1 MLEMIK
7 QNAVPAAVMR
17 SAAKGILSVPAP
29 EMVQILVYLTANPL
43 FSAQARM
50 TLAEWDTASAIAI
63 VSSGTTPQEVLDYFW
78 SEENR
83 QPRLMPAL
91 IENPRISEPQLAE
104 LASRASR
111 EIVDMMLASSRVQG
125 SKLALTAIINNAHIT
140 PSEAEQVRSKL
151 APLILDT
158 TALGP
163 TALGP
168 TSGDSPGIE
177 PAQDDLVLT
186 EPIDPEAETAHQA
199 WRQDHAAEIAA
210 EEGKAFEIVDA
221 DATESVAASAA
232 GSITVPA
239 DATTVAVAAT
249 TSAAAGSLAQNKPG
263 AKTLEPERL
272 STLQKLARMNVAGRV
287 KVAFLGNK
295 EERTILIRDGA
306 KIVQNAVLASP
317 KLSELEV
324 ETFAALKNVQ
334 ENVLREIARSRRFM
348 KNYIVVKN
356 LVNNPKCPLDVSLT
370 LIKNLL
376 VMDLKV
382 LQGNKNV
389 PETLRKV
396 AFKIYKEKSTPPG
409 QRPE

>member
-1 MLEMIK
+1 MLDLIK
-7 QNAVPAAVMR
+7 ENAVPAAVMR
-17 SAAKGILSVPAP
+17 SAAKGILSVSPQ
-29 EMVQILVYLTANPL
+29 EMVQILVYLTGNPL
-43 FSAQARM
+43 FSSQAKM
-50 TLAEWDTASAIAI
+50 TLAEWDDASAIAI
-63 VSSGTTPQEVLDYFW
+63 AASNTAPQEVLDYFW

-91 IENPRISEPQLAE
+91 IENPRIAEQQLAQ
-104 LASRASR
+104 LASKASR
-111 EIVDMMLASSRVQG
+111 ELVLMLLASPRVQG
-125 SKLALTAIINNAHIT
+125 SKAVLTALIENAQLG
-140 PSEAEQVRSKL
+140 SVELEQIRPKL
-151 APLILDT
+151 DMAKT
-158 TALGP
+158 G
-163 TALGP
+163 
-168 TSGDSPGIE
+168 
-177 PAQDDLVLT
+177 PAQDETGST
-186 EPIDPEAETAHQA
+186 EPVDPEAEAAHHA

-210 EEGKAFEIVDA
+210 EEGKGFELVDA
-221 DATESVAASAA
+221 DAMESMTASAGA
-232 GSITVPA
+232 DPA
-239 DATTVAVAAT
+239 TIAAAT
-249 TSAAAGSLAQNKPG
+249 ENPAIPVNTLALDSPAAAESKPT
-263 AKTLEPERL
+263 AKTLEPERV
-272 STLQKLARMNVAGRV
+272 STIQKLARMTAAGRI

-295 EERTILIRDGA
+295 EERSILIRDGA

-348 KNYIVVKN
+348 KNYIVVKA

>member
-91 IENPRISEPQLAE
+91 IKNPRISELQLAE

-140 PSEAEQVRSKL
+140 PSEAEQVRSRL

-158 TALGP
+158 

-177 PAQDDLVLT
+177 PAQDDPVLT

-232 GSITVPA
+232 GSVTVPA
-239 DATTVAVAAT
+239 DATTVTVAAT

-272 STLQKLARMNVAGRV
+272 STLQKLARMTVAGRV